1 MNLTLA
7 NWLTAGMALLFVLGL
22 ILLLARLLRA
32 TGLAPQT
39 GGQRLKLQE
48 VLALDARRRVMILR
62 CDGREVLLLTGG
74 PQDLCLGW
82 LPPENE
88 EPPKP

>member
-1 MNLTLA
+1 VNLSLA
-7 NWLTAGMALLFVLGL
+7 NWLTAGIALLFVLGL
-22 ILLLARLLRA
+22 ILLLARLLRV

-39 GGQRLKLQE
+39 SGQRLKLQE
-48 VLALDARRRVMILR
+48 VLALDARRRVIILR

-82 LPPENE
+82 LPPKNE
-88 EPPKP
+88 EPPKS

>member
-1 MNLTLA
+1 MTLSLA
-7 NWLTAGMALLFVLGL
+7 NWLTAGIALLFVLGL

-32 TGLAPQT
+32 TGLASQS

-48 VLALDARRRVMILR
+48 VLALDGRRRVIILQ

-82 LPPENE
+82 LPPKNE
-88 EPPKP
+88 EPPKS

>member
-1 MNLTLA
+1 MTLTLA
-7 NWLTAGMALLFVLGL
+7 DWLTAGAALLLVLGL

-39 GGQRLKLQE
+39 SGQRLKLQE
-48 VLALDARRRVMILR
+48 ALALDARRRLLILR

-82 LPPENE
+82 LPSKDE
-88 EPPKP
+88 EAKRP

>member
-1 MNLTLA
+1 MTLSLT
-7 NWLTAGMALLFVLGL
+7 NWLTAGIALLFVLGL

-32 TGLAPQT
+32 IGLAPQT
-39 GGQRLKLQE
+39 AGQRLKVQE
-48 VLALDARRRVMILR
+48 VLTLDARRRVIILR

-82 LPPENE
+82 LPPRNE
-88 EPPKP
+88 EPPKS

>member
-1 MNLTLA
+1 VNLSLA
-7 NWLTAGMALLFVLGL
+7 NWLTAGIALLFVLGL

-32 TGLAPQT
+32 TGLASQT
-39 GGQRLKLQE
+39 SGQRLKLQE
-48 VLALDARRRVMILR
+48 VLALDARRRVIILR

-82 LPPENE
+82 LPPKNE
-88 EPPKP
+88 EPPKS

>member
-1 MNLTLA
+1 MSLTLA
-7 NWLTAGMALLFVLGL
+7 NWLTAGIALIAVLGL

-32 TGLAPQT
+32 TGLVPQT
-39 GGQRLKLQE
+39 SGQRLRLQE
-48 VLALDARRRVMILR
+48 VLALDARRRVIILR

-82 LPPENE
+82 LPPKNE

>member
-1 MNLTLA
+1 MNATI
-7 NWLTAGMALLFVLGL
+7 FVLLLAILRLVIPFGL

-39 GGQRLKLQE
+39 GGQRLQMRE
-48 VLALDARRRVMILR
+48 VLALDARRRLIILR
-62 CDGREVLLLTGG
+62 CDGREILLLTGG

-82 LPPENE
+82 I
-88 EPPKP
+88 PPKDEEQSQP

>member
-1 MNLTLA
+1 MNLTLT
-7 NWLTAGMALLFVLGL
+7 NWLTAGLALLFVLGL

-39 GGQRLKLQE
+39 AGQRLKLQE
-48 VLALDARRRVMILR
+48 VLALDARRRVVILR

-74 PQDLCLGW
+74 AQDLCLGW
-82 LPPENE
+82 LPPKNE
-88 EPPKP
+88 EPPKS

>member
-1 MNLTLA
+1 MTLSLA
-7 NWLTAGMALLFVLGL
+7 NWLTAGIALIFVLGL

-48 VLALDARRRVMILR
+48 VL
-62 CDGREVLLLTGG
+62 
-74 PQDLCLGW
+74 
-82 LPPENE
+82 
-88 EPPKP
+88 

>member
-1 MNLTLA
+1 MTLSLA
-7 NWLTAGMALLFVLGL
+7 NWLTAGIALLFVLGL

-39 GGQRLKLQE
+39 SGQRLKLQE
-48 VLALDARRRVMILR
+48 VLALDARRRVVILR
-62 CDGREVLLLTGG
+62 CDGRDVLLMTGG

-82 LPPENE
+82 LPPRNE
-88 EPPKP
+88 ELPKS

>member
-1 MNLTLA
+1 MSLTLA
-7 NWLTAGMALLFVLGL
+7 NWLTAGISLLFVLGL

-32 TGLAPQT
+32 SGLAPQT
-39 GGQRLKLQE
+39 GGQRLKIQE
-48 VLALDARRRVMILR
+48 VLALDARRRLVILR

-82 LPPENE
+82 LPPKNE
-88 EPPKP
+88 DTSQP

>member
-1 MNLTLA
+1 MTLTFA
-7 NWLTAGMALLFVLGL
+7 DWLTAGAALLLVLGL

-39 GGQRLKLQE
+39 KGQRLKLQE
-48 VLALDARRRVMILR
+48 VLALDARRRLLILR

-82 LPPENE
+82 LPSKDE
-88 EPPKP
+88 ERKHP

>member
-1 MNLTLA
+1 MTLSFA
-7 NWLTAGMALLFVLGL
+7 NWLTAGLALLFVLGL

-39 GGQRLKLQE
+39 AGQRLKLQE
-48 VLALDARRRVMILR
+48 VLALDARRRVIILR

-82 LPPENE
+82 LPPKNE
-88 EPPKP
+88 ELPKS

>member
-1 MNLTLA
+1 MTLSLA
-7 NWLTAGMALLFVLGL
+7 NWLTAGIALLFVLGL

-39 GGQRLKLQE
+39 SGQRLKLQE
-48 VLALDARRRVMILR
+48 VLALDARRRVVILR
-62 CDGREVLLLTGG
+62 CDGRDVLLVTGG

-82 LPPENE
+82 LPPRNE
-88 EPPKP
+88 ELPKS

>member
-1 MNLTLA
+1 MNLSLA
-7 NWLTAGMALLFVLGL
+7 NWLTAGIALLFVLGL

-39 GGQRLKLQE
+39 SGQRLKLQE
-48 VLALDARRRVMILR
+48 VLALDARRRVVILR
-62 CDGREVLLLTGG
+62 CDGRDVLLMTGG

-82 LPPENE
+82 LPPRNE
-88 EPPKP
+88 ELPKS

>member
-1 MNLTLA
+1 MSLSLA
-7 NWLTAGMALLFVLGL
+7 NWLTAGIALLFVLGL

-39 GGQRLKLQE
+39 SGQRLKLQE
-48 VLALDARRRVMILR
+48 VLALDARRRVIILR

-74 PQDLCLGW
+74 PQDVCLGW
-82 LPPENE
+82 LPPRNE
-88 EPPKP
+88 DSPKS

>member
-1 MNLTLA
+1 MTLCLA
-7 NWLTAGMALLFVLGL
+7 NWLTAGIALLFVLGL

-39 GGQRLKLQE
+39 SGQRLKLQE
-48 VLALDARRRVMILR
+48 VLALDARRRVVILR
-62 CDGREVLLLTGG
+62 CDGRDVLLMTGG

-82 LPPENE
+82 LPPRNE
-88 EPPKP
+88 EPPKS

>member
-1 MNLTLA
+1 MTLTLMD
-7 NWLTAGMALLFVLGL
+7 WLTAGAALLLVLGL

-39 GGQRLKLQE
+39 KGQRLKLQE
-48 VLALDARRRVMILR
+48 VLALDARRRLLILR

-82 LPPENE
+82 LPSKDE
-88 EPPKP
+88 ERKHP